1 MGDIREFIADGRI
14 LSVLRDPR
22 NRLILVLGGSD
33 SGKTTFVARLADRL
47 STGMAVGVVDLDAGQ
62 SRIGPPAT
70 VGWGKVEGG
79 FRGWESI
86 FVEGFF
92 FTGALS
98 HAGNLLPAIAG
109 AKIVTE
115 AALAACRKV
124 VVDTSGLAAGPIG
137 RVLKQNKIDL
147 LEPDVVLA
155 FERGSE
161 LAPIL
166 DAFALHAVP
175 RVFRLPVPA
184 GASLKS
190 PERRVRH
197 RQDLFTAY
205 FAGARTVSVSLDAVG
220 VRFTREPEAWERERF
235 AGRLVSFRDDRNRD
249 MALGVIEDFAPRS
262 RRLMIRTP
270 LAADIPIAG
279 LVVGTARLERG
290 EDPGISQAEAA
301 GGERPGREE
310 GRGD

>member
-33 SGKTTFVARLADRL
+33 SGKTTFVACLADRL
-47 STGMAVGVVDLDAGQ
+47 STGTAVGVVDLDAGQ
-62 SRIGPPAT
+62 SRIGPPTT

-79 FRGWESI
+79 FRGWQSI
-86 FVEGFF
+86 SVEGFF

-98 HAGNLLPAIAG
+98 HAGNLLPAIVG
-109 AKIVTE
+109 AKLVTE

-137 RVLKQNKIDL
+137 RVLKQSKIDL

-155 FERGSE
+155 FERGSD

-166 DAFALHAVP
+166 DSFALHAVP
-175 RVFRLPVPA
+175 RVIRLPVPA
-184 GASLKS
+184 VVNLKS

-220 VRFTREPEAWERERF
+220 VRFTREPEVWERERF

-249 MALGVIEDFAPRS
+249 LALGVIEDFAPRN
-262 RRLMIRTP
+262 RRLRIRTP
-270 LAADIPIAG
+270 LAAAVPVAA
-279 LVVGTARLERG
+279 LVVGTARLERKEG
-290 EDPGISQAEAA
+290 LGLSPTDVA
-301 GGERPGREE
+301 GDEKPGRDE
-310 GRGD
+310 GRRD

>member
-47 STGMAVGVVDLDAGQ
+47 STGTAVGVVDLDAGQ

-147 LEPDVVLA
+147 LGPDVVLA

-166 DAFALHAVP
+166 DPYAFQASP
-175 RVFRLPVPA
+175 RLFRLPVPPSV
-184 GASLKS
+184 GLKS
-190 PERRVRH
+190 PDRRVRH
-197 RQDLFTAY
+197 RRDLFAAY
-205 FAGARTVSVSLDAVG
+205 FAAARTVTVPLDAVG
-220 VRFTREPEAWERERF
+220 IRFTREPADWESERYE
-235 AGRLVSFRDDRNRD
+235 GRVVSFRDDRGRD
-249 MALGVIEDFAPRS
+249 LALGVIEDFRVPG
-262 RRLMIRTP
+262 RRLAVRTP
-270 LAADIPIAG
+270 LPAG
-279 LVVGTARLERG
+279 VPFAVLVVGTARLDREPREG
-290 EDPGISQAEAA
+290 AE
-301 GGERPGREE
+301 
-310 GRGD
+310 